1 MKIEKQYRYRI
12 YTEDRGRDK
21 IQNIVADCFDGFTMF
36 FGVGVWENK
45 TEKNLTI
52 EIITT
57 LNINESKIARATI
70 QTICKRINR
79 LNSQDCCL
87 VTIEPVEIAYV

>member
-1 MKIEKQYRYRI
+1 MKTHKQYRYRI
-12 YTEDRGRDK
+12 YTEHKNRNE
-21 IQNIVADCFDGFTMF
+21 IQKIVADCFDGFTMF
-36 FGVGVWENK
+36 TGIGAWKNEA
-45 TEKNLTI
+45 EKNLTI

-57 LNINESKIARATI
+57 TRYGDTI
-70 QTICKRINR
+70 IWPICKKINQ